1 MKNFFD
7 LKFILIFSLS
17 IVIYLLYNQLNKFS
31 QRLGLIE
38 INFNNML
45 EYTKEHIKE
54 NEPLNNNQN
63 FNIQNNPLLFNYDL
77 IPDLLQQENIIL
89 DKLVEKE
96 KSNLSNDTSSEFSE
110 EESDDISS
118 ETSNYQE
125 TSSFNKLANNQ
136 HDNNQPDNNQPDNNQ
151 HDNNQPDNN
160 QHDNNQH
167 DNNQH
172 DNNQPDNNQHDNN
185 QHDNKLNDNEINNN
199 NFENNFTSDTELSE
213 VIESLDD
220 NIVDN
225 TLEEFSNDTDN
236 NDKENNQIYSN
247 DNEDENHTSNMESLE
262 DMTKNINELDITVL
276 LKNNKLIDL
285 QKMAGLLEIDIKH
298 NNGKKKTKLSL
309 AQDIVNK
316 KTI

>member
-167 DNNQH
+167 DN
-172 DNNQPDNNQHDNN
+172 
-185 QHDNKLNDNEINNN
+185 KLNDNEINNN